1 MELVKELLPFA
12 IVLIGGGGIINTLI
26 IRHYTKNDQV
36 RDLCKVNDRQAEE
49 LVILSSSMSGVLR
62 VLSLLVDALHEKGV
76 LNGNSVEVKQELANA
91 KRQLDTYTK
100 EKKDKGLFM
109 GVKHG

>member
-1 MELVKELLPFA
+1 MEFFREVLPLLLV
-12 IVLIGGGGIINTLI
+12 VLGGGGIVNTLI
-26 IRHYTKNDQV
+26 IRHYTKHDQTKE
-36 RDLCKVNDRQAEE
+36 LCKVNNRQAEE

-76 LNGNSVEVKQELANA
+76 LNGNSIEVKQELANA

>member
-1 MELVKELLPFA
+1 MEFIKELLPL
-12 IVLIGGGGIINTLI
+12 VVMLIGGGGILNTII
-26 IRHYTKNDQV
+26 IRHYTKHDQV
-36 RDLCKVNDRQAEE
+36 KDLCKVNNRQAEE

-76 LNGNSVEVKQELANA
+76 LNGNSAEVKKELADA
-91 KRQLDTYTK
+91 KRQLDSYTK

>member
-1 MELVKELLPFA
+1 MEFFREVLPLLLV
-12 IVLIGGGGIINTLI
+12 VLGGGGIVNTLI
-26 IRHYTKNDQV
+26 IRHYTKHDQV
-36 RDLCKVNDRQAEE
+36 KDLCKVNDRQAEE

-76 LNGNSVEVKQELANA
+76 LNGNSVEVKKELANA

>member
-1 MELVKELLPFA
+1 MEFIKELLPLVV
-12 IVLIGGGGIINTLI
+12 ILIGGGGILNTII
-26 IRHYTKNDQV
+26 IRHYTKHDQV
-36 RDLCKVNDRQAEE
+36 KDLCKVNNRQAEE

-76 LNGNSVEVKQELANA
+76 LNGNSTKVKKELEDA
-91 KRQLDTYTK
+91 KRQLDSYTK

>member
-1 MELVKELLPFA
+1 MEFIRELLPLVV
-12 IVLIGGGGIINTLI
+12 ILIGGGGIINTLI
-26 IRHYTKNDQV
+26 IRHYTKHDQV
-36 RDLCKVNDRQAEE
+36 KDLCKVNNRQAEE

-76 LNGNSVEVKQELANA
+76 LNGNSIKVKKELEDA
-91 KRQLDTYTK
+91 KRQLDSYTK